1 MLCLLM
7 TWHVSEEE
15 DCSLVFGQIAVR
27 TTRRPV

>member
-7 TWHVSEEE
+7 TWHVSEEV
-15 DCSLVFGQIAVR
+15 DLVYFGHIAVR